1 MQRRAGLIVSVIA
14 VLSAPA
20 GLGPTG
26 NATHAKGERQGA
38 IAGTLW
44 MIGGPAPGHRVLR
57 NTGIRVLAANRVV
70 ASTTTDGRGR
80 FHVTL
85 APGRYRLALTNGSLL
100 LPRHV
105 DVATSQTARIRLT
118 LSVK

>member
-1 MQRRAGLIVSVIA
+1 MRRQVVLIPAMIV
-14 VLSAPA
+14 VLSAA
-20 GLGPTG
+20 GCLGSAG
-26 NATHAKGERQGA
+26 DATHGTGERRGA

-44 MIGGPAPGHRVLR
+44 MIGGPAPGHRLLR

-70 ASTTTDGRGR
+70 ASTTTDARGR
-80 FHVTL
+80 FRIAL
-85 APGRYRLALTNGSLL
+85 APGRYRLALVNGSLL

-105 DVATSQTARIRLT
+105 DIAESQTARIRLT

>member
-1 MQRRAGLIVSVIA
+1 MQRRAGLILSAIA

-20 GLGPTG
+20 CLGSTG
-26 NATHAKGERQGA
+26 TAIHASERQGA

-80 FHVTL
+80 FHVAL